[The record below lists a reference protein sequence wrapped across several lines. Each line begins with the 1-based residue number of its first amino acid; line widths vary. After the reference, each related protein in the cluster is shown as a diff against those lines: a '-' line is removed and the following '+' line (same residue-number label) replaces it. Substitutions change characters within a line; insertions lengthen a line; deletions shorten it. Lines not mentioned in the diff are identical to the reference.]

1 MNSTVSSVSRTS
13 VALST
18 KDTDVENAPL
28 MHANCV
34 CKIFDNA
41 GGKKIT
47 ALDAISLKIF
57 QGRVTGLVG
66 ADGAGKTTLI
76 RIAAGLLVPTAGQ
89 MTLLGLD
96 SVEHSLEIQS
106 RVGYMPQ
113 KFGLYQDLTVI
124 ENLRLYADL
133 QGVALKA
140 RHDRFDKLLAMT
152 DLAPYTRRRAG
163 ALSGG
168 MKQKLGLAC
177 ALVKSPE
184 LLLLDEP
191 TVGVDP
197 VSRRELW

>member
-1 MNSTVSSVSRTS
+1 MNSTVSSVSSTS

-57 QGRVTGLVG
+57 QSRVTGLVG

-133 QGVALKA
+133 QGVA
-140 RHDRFDKLLAMT
+140 
-152 DLAPYTRRRAG
+152 
-163 ALSGG
+163 
-168 MKQKLGLAC
+168 
-177 ALVKSPE
+177 
-184 LLLLDEP
+184 
-191 TVGVDP
+191 
-197 VSRRELW
+197 